1 MTDLEALPT
10 LSVVV
15 PLFNEEESARRLA
28 SELKGFLEGLSKT
41 WEILFIDDGSHDRT
55 FELIREFSQGDPRI
69 RVVRLNRNFGQTAAL
84 QAGFSLARGT
94 IVVTM
99 DGDLQNDPRDISR
112 LVHKLDEGFDVVS
125 GWRRDRKD
133 RLLTRK
139 VPSWCANRL
148 LSRLTG
154 VRLHDSGCAL
164 KAYRKSALDRV
175 HLYSDMHRFIPIL
188 LAHQGAEVVEEEVN
202 HRPRRF
208 GTSKYGLSRT
218 WKVLLDISTLIMIT
232 RFFNRP
238 GQWFGLLSLPILGAG
253 LLALGGSIYQ
263 YFNPGS
269 ISTNTEGLPI
279 VLPGATILLT
289 FAFLHSILMAIV
301 SELIVFLGDEPESS
315 LLPGRGETR
324 AEEL

>member
-1 MTDLEALPT
+1 MTDIESPPT

-15 PLFNEEESARRLA
+15 PVFNEEESLVQLA
-28 SELKGFLEGLSKT
+28 PELREVLEGLPES
-41 WEILFIDDGSHDRT
+41 WEIIFVDDGSRDRT
-55 FELIREFSQGDPRI
+55 FELVREFSKGDPRI
-69 RVVRLNRNFGQTAAL
+69 HVVRFSRNFGQTAAL
-84 QAGFSLARGT
+84 QAAFSMVRGS

-99 DGDLQNDPRDISR
+99 DGDLQNDPRDIPK
-112 LVHKLDEGFDVVS
+112 LVGKLDEGFDVAS

-133 RLLTRK
+133 SLLTRK
-139 VPSWCANRL
+139 IPSWCANRL

-154 VRLHDSGCAL
+154 VRLHDNGCAL

-175 HLYSDMHRFIPIL
+175 DLYSDMHRFIPIL
-188 LAHQGAEVVEEEVN
+188 LAHRGAELVEVEVN

-218 WKVLLDISTLIMIT
+218 WKVLLDIATLIMIT

-253 LLALGGSIYQ
+253 ILTLGASIYQ
-263 YFNPGS
+263 YFNPGDTTATS
-269 ISTNTEGLPI
+269 QSLPI

-315 LLPGRGETR
+315 LLPAR
-324 AEEL
+324 AEAQVEEL